1 MRERTMVSNTA
12 DKLSKKK
19 TEKRQLVVIS
29 KSGIAVLIVDARP

>member
-1 MRERTMVSNTA
+1 MVSNTA

-19 TEKRQLVVIS
+19 TEKRQLVVTS